1 MPHREKRIQEIAYH
15 LWVQEGRPE
24 GHSDRHW
31 HAAVELYEA
40 EISKGR
46 SVEAEPLE
54 EPGAEKPVRSIRA
67 KAALPTA
74 ERAAASKKS
83 EPARS
88 AGNPKAAL
96 PTAKRAAASKKSEPG
111 KSVAEK
117 PTRSAANPK
126 AAEPA
131 ANPAGLGKGKPKAK

>member
-31 HAAVELYEA
+31 HTAVELYEA
-40 EISKGR
+40 EIPKGR

-54 EPGAEKPVRSIRA
+54 EPGTEKPARSIRA
-67 KAALPTA
+67 KAARPTA

-83 EPARS
+83 ER
-88 AGNPKAAL
+88 G
-96 PTAKRAAASKKSEPG
+96 E
-111 KSVAEK
+111 SVTEK
-117 PTRSAANPK
+117 PARSAANPK
-126 AAEPA
+126 AAAPA
-131 ANPAGLGKGKPKAK
+131 AKPAGLGKGKPKAK

>member
-1 MPHREKRIQEIAYH
+1 MPHREKRIQEIAYR

-54 EPGAEKPVRSIRA
+54 EPGAEKPARSIRA
-67 KAALPTA
+67 KAARPTA

-83 EPARS
+83 EP
-88 AGNPKAAL
+88 
-96 PTAKRAAASKKSEPG
+96 G
-111 KSVAEK
+111 KSGAEK
-117 PTRSAANPK
+117 PARSAANPK
-126 AAEPA
+126 ATEPA
-131 ANPAGLGKGKPKAK
+131 AKPAGLGKRKPKAT